1 MEKQITVED
10 AYFTQNYLVNMCVQ
24 YRDRL
29 AELERD
35 YHKMRS
41 QNWQHRCKQLKS
53 ANRNL
58 HNTVDYLSG
67 VLRRCREDNRR
78 LRGEVRELRRKLER
92 YQQLEEVLGS
102 MDGDR

>member
-1 MEKQITVED
+1 MEKQITIED
-10 AYFTQNYLVNMCVQ
+10 AYFTQNYLVGMCVQ

-41 QNWQHRCKQLKS
+41 QNWQHKCKQLKS

-58 HNTVDYLSG
+58 HSDMDYLNG
-67 VLRRCREDNRR
+67 MLHRCREDNRR
-78 LRGEVRELRRKLER
+78 LRGEVRELRNKLER
-92 YQQLEEVLGS
+92 YQQLEEILDS
-102 MDGDR
+102 MGGGR